1 MEISNLKSFNPEVG
15 AISEVVVLPCMLTYP
30 TTIPG
35 VVDVSPVIYSDAD
48 RQTLST
54 QAPFTHSRF
63 LATVPLRFATIC
75 KIVVYR
81 GVLWSFVVEP
91 ESESE

>member
-1 MEISNLKSFNPEVG
+1 MSTFPGQFPITPFGMVMFGQDFAEKEKSVLFMEQLLRIISNYFKF
-15 AISEVVVLPCMLTYP
+15 
-30 TTIPG
+30 
-35 VVDVSPVIYSDAD
+35 VIFE
-48 RQTLST
+48 LL
-54 QAPFTHSRF
+54 APFTHSRF

-91 ESESE
+91 W